1 MSLLGPEAQSK
12 PILVILGSHEAGKRA
27 FLAAVSAKHW
37 GEFIEELFDR
47 APMVVCPAFTLVSIR
62 PGTVACAVYA
72 PIARAALVFEYASG
86 RGLPA
91 TVVACAVRRGPDLLH
106 HDRSTT
112 SEFAACNLANPRDVD
127 IALCGLLKFGG
138 MCEKK

>member
-1 MSLLGPEAQSK
+1 MASQAPK
-12 PILVILGSHEAGKRA
+12 PIFIVLGSHEAGKRA
-27 FLAAVSAKHW
+27 FMAAVSARHG
-37 GEFIEELFDR
+37 GEFIEELFDG
-47 APMVVCPAFTLVSIR
+47 APTVVCPTFTLVSIR
-62 PGTVACAVYA
+62 PDTVACTVYA
-72 PIARAALVFEYASG
+72 PIARAALILEHASG
-86 RGLPA
+86 RALPA
-91 TVVACAVRRGPDLLH
+91 TVVACAVRRGSDLLR